1 MEKFVT
7 PKIKICGIKREAEA
21 EYLNEA
27 GADYGGVVFYE
38 KSRRNV
44 SIKEAESIVRRLY
57 PGIKKVAVT
66 VSLDENLAKTI
77 SQAGFDILQVHGEF
91 RPEILKAGIPLWR
104 AVNITEKKQL
114 QEILIKES
122 AWGDAIAGFVADG
135 KGYGGGEPFDWEGL
149 KSTVGKLKAES
160 GKMLILAGGLHA
172 GNVERGIRYFFP
184 DVVDVSSGV
193 EEENGKSREKIL
205 EFVKKVRET
214 KQIQS
219 F

>member
-66 VSLDENLAKTI
+66 VSLDENLAKAI

-114 QEILIKES
+114 QRISL
-122 AWGDAIAGFVADG
+122 
-135 KGYGGGEPFDWEGL
+135 GGRHCRFCGGRQGL
-149 KSTVGKLKAES
+149 R
-160 GKMLILAGGLHA
+160 
-172 GNVERGIRYFFP
+172 RGRA
-184 DVVDVSSGV
+184 
-193 EEENGKSREKIL
+193 L
-205 EFVKKVRET
+205 
-214 KQIQS
+214 
-219 F
+219 